1 MAEFKYVYGPVPSR
15 RLGISLGVSP
25 IPKKTCNYSCIYCQ
39 LGRTTR
45 MINHRQLFYP
55 VDNIIAELKTFFQ
68 KNINYDVITIVG
80 EGEPTLYSGLG
91 QLIEKLH
98 KITNKPIAVIT
109 NGSLLYD
116 PDVQSDLMQ
125 SDILLPTLDAY
136 DEKSFKK
143 INRPYSSLNYYKV
156 LNGLEDFSRK
166 YKGQLWLEIM
176 FMKGINDDPNTIIK
190 YSEILKKIKYE
201 KLYLNTPVRP
211 PAEIDVFALDHEKM
225 DHIAEILNGFSI
237 DLLSSHGFYSEI
249 KNDYEAFV
257 SIIKRHPMNQFE
269 IEEFLK
275 SRGNSF
281 PEKFMEN
288 LETDASLAI
297 IEYKGYRT
305 YRLK

>member
-1 MAEFKYVYGPVPSR
+1 MAEFTYVYGPVPSR

-39 LGRTTR
+39 LGRTTHMTNQR
-45 MINHRQLFYP
+45 KIFYP
-55 VDNIIAELKTFFQ
+55 VETIIAELEIFLQ
-68 KNINYDVITIVG
+68 KNIKYDVITIVG

-98 KITNKPIAVIT
+98 KITEKPIAVIT

-116 PDVQSDLMQ
+116 HDVQSDLIQ
-125 SDILLPTLDAY
+125 ADILLPTLDAY

-143 INRPYSSLNYYKV
+143 INRPYPSLDYYKV

-176 FMKGINDDPNTIIK
+176 LMKDINDDHDAIIK

-201 KLYLNTPVRP
+201 KLYFNTPIRP
-211 PAEIDVFALDHEKM
+211 PAETGIFALSHERM
-225 DHIAEILNGFSI
+225 NHVAEILGGFSI

-249 KNDYEAFV
+249 KNDYQALM
-257 SIIKRHPMNQFE
+257 SIIKRHPMNQYE

-275 SRGNSF
+275 SRGNTSPESF
-281 PEKFMEN
+281 MKN
-288 LETDASLAI
+288 LETDISIVI